1 MLKDIEERLTTLGLS
16 SAFVADFLQPVQRLA
31 SSSVFWRHQSKGL
44 AIFLAPDSLH
54 ILRLPYP
61 FERQAAVS
69 NQFYIR
75 PLLPL
80 ISADGRFYVLTL
92 KRDAIDLLQGTRE
105 GLDRV
110 EVTEAPETLEA
121 MWKRES
127 PTVQIPT
134 REEGQEICYWP
145 ATFAG
150 PGLEVREDEGGV
162 ADHFRRLDKGL
173 NQLLDAQVPLV
184 LAGPSAYRSLYRE
197 ISSYPELM
205 PQGIDEKERQHLGE
219 LQRQGREIVEPDWKR
234 KKRRALA
241 EYERLAEG
249 GSVAV
254 SDDLEEILLAAYK
267 GEVKTLFVPMTLQRW
282 GTFEGETG
290 YVTSHAEPEA
300 GDVELLDQAAG
311 YTFVRGGEVYTEGS
325 KGVQVRDSVAAVF
338 RY

>member
-16 SAFVADFLQPVQRLA
+16 SAFVEDFLQPVQRLA
-31 SSSVFWRHQSKGL
+31 SSEVLWRHQSKGL

-54 ILRLPYP
+54 ILWLPYP

-69 NQFYIR
+69 NQFHIR

-80 ISADGRFYVLTL
+80 ISADGHFYILTL
-92 KRDAIDLLQGTRE
+92 KRDTVELLQDTKE
-105 GLDRV
+105 GLDHV
-110 EVTEAPETLEA
+110 ELEKVPETLEK

-127 PTVQIPT
+127 PTVRVPT
-134 REEGQEICYWP
+134 KKKGQEISYWP

-150 PGLEVREDEGGV
+150 PGFGVRENESRV

-173 NQLLDAQVPLV
+173 NRLLDGKAPLI
-184 LAGPSAYRSLYRE
+184 LAGVAEYRSRYRE
-197 ISSYPELM
+197 ISSYPEVM
-205 PQGIDEKERQHLGE
+205 AQGIGEKNGQHLDK
-219 LQRQGREIVEPDWKR
+219 LHRRGREVVAPYWKR

-249 GSVAV
+249 GSAAV
-254 SDDLEEILLAAYK
+254 SDDLEEILPAAYR
-267 GEVKTLFVPMTLQRW
+267 GEIKTLFVPMTLQCW
-282 GTFEGETG
+282 GTFEAETG
-290 YVTSHAEPEA
+290 YVACHGKPEA

-311 YTFVRGGEVYTEGS
+311 YTFVRGGEVYAYGP
-325 KGVQVRDSVAAVF
+325 KGVQMRDSVAAVF